1 MKEPLQTSYGLTLT
15 KLQKTYRLLS
25 LFQHHRVLYEWYDFI
40 EHYLAFLLI
49 PTLAVIGIFGM
60 AEIGLFSSPIFH
72 PFSDYLFLLF
82 ISIITLWLYLCVA
95 DPGRVVD
102 SRGNLVNLPLTNID
116 LHQAYNEVM
125 KGEKQAVG
133 SMCPTCEIERIDR
146 CKHCSKCDVCIVR
159 IDHHC
164 RWLNN
169 CIGYKK

>member
-40 EHYLAFLLI
+40 EYYLAFLLI
-49 PTLAVIGIFGM
+49 PTLAVIGIFAM

-102 SRGNLVNLPLTNID
+102 SRGNLVNLP
-116 LHQAYNEVM
+116 
-125 KGEKQAVG
+125 
-133 SMCPTCEIERIDR
+133 
-146 CKHCSKCDVCIVR
+146 
-159 IDHHC
+159 
-164 RWLNN
+164 
-169 CIGYKK
+169 